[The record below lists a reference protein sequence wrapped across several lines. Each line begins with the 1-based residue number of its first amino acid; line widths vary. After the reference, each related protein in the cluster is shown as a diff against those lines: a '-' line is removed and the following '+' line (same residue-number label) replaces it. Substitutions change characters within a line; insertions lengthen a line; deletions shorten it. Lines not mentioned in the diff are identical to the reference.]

1 MPTYWSDK
9 MKETDGS
16 YPIHFAVDYPEEPL
30 NRLTTFFRLIWV
42 IPINT
47 LRTTIRHDNMIRV
60 AQG

>member
-1 MPTYWSDK
+1 